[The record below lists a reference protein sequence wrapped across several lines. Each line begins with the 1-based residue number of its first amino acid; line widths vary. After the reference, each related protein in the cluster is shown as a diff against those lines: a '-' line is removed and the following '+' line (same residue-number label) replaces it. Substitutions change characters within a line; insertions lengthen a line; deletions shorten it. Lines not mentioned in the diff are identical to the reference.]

1 MITRSALVVL
11 HIFTSAERVLNVG
24 RVLVKLQ
31 WKHGIQNTHTQII
44 ARKFC
49 GIMDLYKILA
59 KELIK
64 KASKATDASKEIAS
78 LTGFK
83 KNEIY
88 KELL

>member
-1 MITRSALVVL
+1 MLEGKSKEEM
-11 HIFTSAERVLNVG
+11 AESYSLEQAVE
-24 RVLVKLQ
+24 
-31 WKHGIQNTHTQII
+31 
-44 ARKFC
+44 
-49 GIMDLYKILA
+49 MA

-64 KASKATDASKEIAS
+64 KGRKATDASREIAS